1 MENEVVIFIKT
12 LAIVISSCI
21 TIIGVPKAI
30 SSYIKKKK
38 QQIIE
43 KAAKEKAARD
53 REDRQDADI
62 AQIKDEFCLVMY
74 GLSACLDGLL
84 QQGCNHSVPEV
95 KDKIDKYL
103 NQRAHK

>member
-1 MENEVVIFIKT
+1 MENEFVLIIKT
-12 LAIVISSCI
+12 LAIFISSCI

-30 SSYIKKKK
+30 GSYIKKKK
-38 QQIIE
+38 QQMIE

-62 AQIKDEFCLVMY
+62 SQMKDEFCLVMY
-74 GLSACLDGLL
+74 GLSACLDGLIQL
-84 QQGCNHSVPEV
+84 DCNHSVPEV